1 VSRPPDLRENEC
13 YATTI
18 NGLELHYLGPSLE
31 KAAEELAQDYYVF
44 REETPELIVQVER
57 GDGRRGRFVVR
68 IEIVQKVTVAEIPE
82 YGAPGSALPRR
93 VLEALELA
101 TGSPNVRLHLN
112 PEDHKALGTQVRTL
126 IDAMSGLGA
135 AEVTADAAIGRGG
148 CRVETRFGAIDQQFE
163 SQLKRIEEEL
173 TG

>member
-1 VSRPPDLRENEC
+1 LRENEC

-82 YGAPGSALPRR
+82 YGATGSALPRR

-101 TGSPNVRLHLN
+101 SEALEDITVVTGLDGGDKARQIASP
-112 PEDHKALGTQVRTL
+112 ALAAVQRV
-126 IDAMSGLGA
+126 IADMS
-135 AEVTADAAIGRGG
+135 
-148 CRVETRFGAIDQQFE
+148 
-163 SQLKRIEEEL
+163 
-173 TG
+173 